1 MSPRAQATI
10 AGQLCSKKSPFT
22 KGAIMRMR
30 HLSCLVWVVVLV
42 LGQVHAMSDADQALK
57 KIVTIEGITEYRL
70 DNGLRVLLFPDH
82 SKPRVTVNLT
92 VFVGSRHEG
101 YGEAGMAH
109 LLEHMVFKGTPSH
122 PNIPQALQGRGAQFN
137 GTTSPD
143 RTNYFETLPAS
154 DDNLEFT
161 IALEADRLVNSSIKR
176 EALASEMTVVRN
188 EFERG
193 ENAPSSVLG
202 KRLMAAAYAWH
213 NYGKATIGNR
223 SDIERV
229 PIEHLQAFYR
239 KYYQPDNAMVVVA
252 GQFDEAK
259 ALAFIHKYFGSIP
272 RPQRQLDTTYTEEPE
287 QDGERLVM
295 LRRVGQVGA
304 VGVVYHIP
312 SGPHPQFPALQVL
325 TNILSTQP
333 SGRLYKALVEAKK
346 ATSVVAFAR
355 AMHDPGVLTLQAE
368 VPRDGAL
375 EDVRDTLIATVEQIG
390 TTGVTAEEVQRAR
403 QQILKARD
411 LAAAE
416 TSRLAITL
424 SEWAAQGDWRL
435 YFLHRDRIEQVT
447 PEDVQSVAATYLQR
461 NNRTVGMYIPT
472 VKPER
477 IAIPSTPDV
486 DALVS
491 NYQGRDPIAAGEAF
505 DVSPANLEAR
515 TLRFTVPEGIKVALL
530 PKKTRGEEVHATL
543 TLRYGNAEN
552 LKNLEAAA
560 SFLPQL
566 MLRGT
571 RHLTRQQLMDE
582 LDRRKANLSAGS
594 GQGRGGR
601 GGGGAPAASAGS
613 VSFSIHTTRANLPAV
628 LDLLRQV
635 LREPT
640 LPAEEFAILK
650 RERLASLE
658 QMRTEPSALAPR
670 ILTHLLST
678 YPKDDVRYVPTIEE
692 EIERVQAVTLDHVRT
707 LYHEYLGS
715 GHGALAIVGDFDPD
729 ECTEVLKKTMTGWTA
744 AKPYARI
751 ARPVTAQP
759 PGTQQRIN
767 TPDRANAT
775 YTAGLLFPLKDDDP
789 DYPALVM
796 ANFIL
801 GGNTLAS
808 RLGDRIRQQEGLS
821 YGVTSSFSAAALD
834 QRANFTV
841 TAISHPQNIAKVAQA
856 AREEMERLNRDGVS
870 GAELARAKAG
880 YLQQLKV
887 IRTND
892 AALAGTLNS
901 LLFNHRTFAYYGELE
916 SKIESLTPEQVSE
929 AFRQHIDLQK
939 LVIISAGDFEKTT
952 TSRD

>member
-1 MSPRAQATI
+1 
-10 AGQLCSKKSPFT
+10 
-22 KGAIMRMR
+22 MRMR
-30 HLSCLVWVVVLV
+30 HLSCLVLVVVLV
-42 LGQVHAMSDADQALK
+42 LGRVHAMSDADQTPK
-57 KIVTIEGITEYRL
+57 KIVTVEGITEYRL

-82 SKPRVTVNLT
+82 SKPRLTVNLT

-101 YGEAGMAH
+101 YGEGGMAH

-122 PNIPQALQGRGAQFN
+122 PNISRALQEHGAQFN

-154 DDNLEFT
+154 DDNLEFA

-176 EALASEMTVVRN
+176 ETLASEMTVVRN

-193 ENAPSSVLG
+193 ENTPSSVLG
-202 KRLMAAAYAWH
+202 KRIMAAAYAWH

-229 PIEHLQAFYR
+229 PVENLQAFYR
-239 KYYQPDNAMVVVA
+239 QYYQPDNAMVVVA

-259 ALAFIHKYFGSIP
+259 ALAFIHRHFGPIP

-287 QDGERLVM
+287 QDGERLVT
-295 LRRVGQVGA
+295 LRRVGHVGA

-312 SGPHPQFPALQVL
+312 AGPHPEFPALQVL
-325 TNILSTQP
+325 GNILSTQP
-333 SGRLYKALVEAKK
+333 SGRVYKAVVEAKK
-346 ATSVVAFAR
+346 ATSAVAFAR

-375 EDVRDTLIATVEQIG
+375 EEVRDTLIATVEEIG
-390 TTGVTAEEVQRAR
+390 ATGVTAEEVQRAR

-411 LAAAE
+411 LAAVE
-416 TSRLAITL
+416 TSQLAIAL

-435 YFLHRDRIEQVT
+435 YFLHRDRIEKVT
-447 PEDVQSVAATYLQR
+447 PEDVRSVAAKYLQR

-472 VKPER
+472 AKPER

-486 DALVS
+486 DTLVS
-491 NYQGRDPIAAGEAF
+491 NYRGRDPIAVGEAF

-515 TLRFTVPEGIKVALL
+515 TLRLTMPEGIKVALL

-552 LKNLEAAA
+552 LKDLEATA

-571 RHLTRQQLMDE
+571 RHLSRQQLMDE
-582 LDRRKANLSAGS
+582 LDRLKANLNAGGS
-594 GQGRGGR
+594 QGRGSR
-601 GGGGAPAASAGS
+601 GGSAPAASTGT
-613 VSFSIHTTRANLPAV
+613 VSFSIQTTRANLPAV

-640 LPAEEFAILK
+640 LPEEEFEILK
-650 RERLASLE
+650 RQRLAGLE
-658 QMRTEPSALAPR
+658 QMQTEPSAFAPR
-670 ILTHLLST
+670 TLTRLLST

-692 EIERVQAVTLDHVRT
+692 EIERVQAVTLDQVRT

-715 GHGALAIVGDFDPD
+715 GHGALAIVGDFDPH
-729 ECTEVLKKTMTGWTA
+729 ECTEVLQKAMTGWTA

-751 ARPVTAQP
+751 ARPVTSQP

-767 TPDRANAT
+767 TPDKANAT
-775 YTAGLLFPLKDDDP
+775 YTAGLLLPLKDDDP

-801 GGNTLAS
+801 GGNTLSS

-821 YGVTSSFSAAALD
+821 YGVNSSFSAAALD

-856 AREEMERLNRDGVS
+856 AREEMERLSRDGVS
-870 GAELARAKAG
+870 GAELARAKAS

-887 IRTND
+887 MRTND
-892 AALAGTLNS
+892 GALAGMLNS
-901 LLFNHRTFAYYGELE
+901 LLLNRRTFVYDSELE
-916 SKIESLTPEQVSE
+916 NKIESLTPEQVSE

-939 LVIISAGDFEKTT
+939 LIIISAGDFEKMTT
-952 TSRD
+952 GGD

>member
-1 MSPRAQATI
+1 MSPRAQAMT
-10 AGQLCSKKSPFT
+10 AGQLCSKKSSFT

-30 HLSCLVWVVVLV
+30 HLSCLVLVVVLV
-42 LGQVHAMSDADQALK
+42 LGRVHAMSDADQAPK
-57 KIVTIEGITEYRL
+57 KIGTVEGITEYRL

-82 SKPRVTVNLT
+82 SKPRLTVNLT

-109 LLEHMVFKGTPSH
+109 LLEHMAFKGTPSH
-122 PNIPQALQGRGAQFN
+122 PNISQALQERGARFN
-137 GTTSPD
+137 GSTSAD

-154 DDNLEFT
+154 DDNLEFA
-161 IALEADRLVNSSIKR
+161 IDLEADRLVHSSIKR

-202 KRLMAAAYAWH
+202 ERIMAAAYAWH

-229 PIEHLQAFYR
+229 PIANLQAFYR

-259 ALAFIHKYFGSIP
+259 ALAFIHKHFGSIP

-287 QDGERLVM
+287 QDGERLVT

-304 VGVVYHIP
+304 VGAVYHIP
-312 SGPHPQFPALQVL
+312 AGPHPEFPALQVL
-325 TNILSTQP
+325 AHILSTQP
-333 SGRLYKALVEAKK
+333 SGRLYKVLVEAKK
-346 ATSVVAFAR
+346 ATSIVAFAH

-375 EDVRDTLIATVEQIG
+375 EDVRDTLIATVEAIG
-390 TTGVTAEEVQRAR
+390 TTGVTAEEVERAR

-416 TSRLAITL
+416 TSRLAVAL

-435 YFLHRDRIEQVT
+435 YFLHRDRIEKVT
-447 PEDVQSVAATYLQR
+447 PEDVRSVAAKYLQR

-472 VKPER
+472 AKPER

-515 TLRFTVPEGIKVALL
+515 TLRLTVPEGIKVALL

-552 LKNLEAAA
+552 LKDLEAAA
-560 SFLPQL
+560 SFLPPL
-566 MLRGT
+566 MLRAT
-571 RHLTRQQLMDE
+571 KHLSRQQLMDE
-582 LDRRKANLSAGS
+582 LDRLKANLSASS

-601 GGGGAPAASAGS
+601 GGGAPVASAGS
-613 VSFSIHTTRANLPAV
+613 VSFSIQTTRANLPAV

-640 LPAEEFAILK
+640 LPEGEFEILK
-650 RERLASLE
+650 RERLADLE
-658 QMRTEPSALAPR
+658 QMRTEPSALAAR
-670 ILTHLLST
+670 TLTHLLAT

-692 EIERVQAVTLDHVRT
+692 EIERVQAVTLDQVHT
-707 LYHEYLGS
+707 LYHEYLSS
-715 GHGALAIVGDFDPD
+715 GHGALGIVGDFDPY
-729 ECTEVLKKTMTGWTA
+729 ECTEVVKKAMTGWTA

-751 ARPVTAQP
+751 ARPVTSQP

-775 YTAGLLFPLKDDDP
+775 YTAGLVLPLKDDDP

-801 GGNTLAS
+801 GGSTLSS
-808 RLGDRIRQQEGLS
+808 RLGERIRQQEGLS
-821 YGVTSSFSAAALD
+821 YGVASSFSAAALD

-856 AREEMERLNRDGVS
+856 TREEMERLIHDGVS

-887 IRTND
+887 MRTND
-892 AALAGTLNS
+892 ATLAGMLNN
-901 LLFNHRTFAYYGELE
+901 LLFNNHTFAYYSELE
-916 SKIESLTPEQVSE
+916 NKIESLTPAQVSE

-952 TSRD
+952 VRGN

>member
-1 MSPRAQATI
+1 
-10 AGQLCSKKSPFT
+10 
-22 KGAIMRMR
+22 MRMR
-30 HLSCLVWVVVLV
+30 HLSCLVLVVVLV
-42 LGQVHAMSDADQALK
+42 LGRVHAMSDADQAPQ
-57 KIVTIEGITEYRL
+57 KIGTVEGITEYRL

-82 SKPRVTVNLT
+82 SKPRLTVNLT

-122 PNIPQALQGRGAQFN
+122 PNISQALQGRGAQFN

-154 DDNLEFT
+154 DDNLEFA

-202 KRLMAAAYAWH
+202 KRIMAAAYAWH

-259 ALAFIHKYFGSIP
+259 ALAFIHRHFGPIP
-272 RPQRQLDTTYTEEPE
+272 RPQRQLDMTYTEEPE
-287 QDGERLVM
+287 QDGERLVT
-295 LRRVGQVGA
+295 LRRVGHVGA

-312 SGPHPQFPALQVL
+312 AGPHPESPALQVL
-325 TNILSTQP
+325 ANILSTQP

-346 ATSVVAFAR
+346 ATSAVAFAR

-375 EDVRDTLIATVEQIG
+375 EEVRDTLIATVEEIG
-390 TTGVTAEEVQRAR
+390 ATGVTAEEVQRAR

-416 TSRLAITL
+416 TSQLAVAL

-435 YFLHRDRIEQVT
+435 YFLHRDRIEKVT
-447 PEDVQSVAATYLQR
+447 TEDVRTVAAKYLQR
-461 NNRTVGMYIPT
+461 NNRTVGMYMPT
-472 VKPER
+472 AKPER
-477 IAIPSTPDV
+477 IVIPSTPDV

-491 NYQGRDPIAAGEAF
+491 NYQGRAPIAAGEAF

-515 TLRFTVPEGIKVALL
+515 TLRLTVPEGIKVALL

-552 LKNLEAAA
+552 LKDLEAAA

-571 RHLTRQQLMDE
+571 RHLARQQLMDQ
-582 LDRRKANLSAGS
+582 LDRLKANLSAGS

-601 GGGGAPAASAGS
+601 GSGAPAASAGS
-613 VSFSIHTTRANLPAV
+613 VSFSIQTTRANLPAV

-635 LREPT
+635 MREPT
-640 LPAEEFAILK
+640 LPEEEFEILK
-650 RERLASLE
+650 RERLAGLE
-658 QMRTEPSALAPR
+658 QMQTEPSALAPR
-670 ILTHLLST
+670 TLTHLLSA

-692 EIERVQAVTLDHVRT
+692 EVARIRAMTLDQVRT

-729 ECTEVLKKTMTGWTA
+729 ECIEVVKKAMTGWTA

-751 ARPVTAQP
+751 ARSVTSQL

-767 TPDRANAT
+767 TPDKANAT
-775 YTAGLLFPLKDDDP
+775 YTAGLVLPIRDDDP

-801 GGNTLAS
+801 GGNTLSS

-841 TAISHPQNIAKVAQA
+841 TAISHPQNSARVAQA
-856 AREEMERLNRDGVS
+856 AREEMERLGRDGVS
-870 GAELARAKAG
+870 DAELARAKAG

-887 IRTND
+887 TRTND
-892 AALAGTLNS
+892 EVLAGMLNS
-901 LLFNHRTFAYYGELE
+901 LLFNRRTFAYYSELE
-916 SKIESLTPEQVSE
+916 NKIASLTPEQVSE

-939 LVIISAGDFEKTT
+939 LVIISAGDFAKTT
-952 TSRD
+952 AGGD

>member
-1 MSPRAQATI
+1 M
-10 AGQLCSKKSPFT
+10 K
-22 KGAIMRMR
+22 MRY
-30 HLSCLVWVVVLV
+30 LSCVVWVIVLG
-42 LGQVHAMSDADQALK
+42 LGQVPAIPAAEQALQ
-57 KIVTIEGITEYRL
+57 KIVTVEGITEYRL
-70 DNGLRVLLFPDH
+70 DNGLRVLLFPDP

-122 PNIPQALQGRGAQFN
+122 PTIPRALQERGAQFN

-154 DDNLEFT
+154 DDNLEFV
-161 IALEADRLVNSSIKR
+161 IALEADRLVHSSIKR
-176 EALASEMTVVRN
+176 EDLASEMTVVRN
-188 EFERG
+188 EFERS
-193 ENAPSSVLG
+193 ENAPGSVLG
-202 KRLMAAAYAWH
+202 QRIMAAAYIWH
-213 NYGKATIGNR
+213 NYGKDTIGNR

-229 PIEHLQAFYR
+229 PVENLQAFYR

-252 GQFDEAK
+252 GQFDEAR
-259 ALAFIHKYFGSIP
+259 ALAFIDTYFGAIP

-287 QDGERLVM
+287 QDGERLVT
-295 LRRVGQVGA
+295 LRRVGHVGVVGA
-304 VGVVYHIP
+304 VYHIP
-312 SGPHPQFPALQVL
+312 AGPHPEFPALQVL
-325 TNILSTQP
+325 ANILSTQP

-346 ATSVVAFAR
+346 ATSAVAFAH
-355 AMHDPGVLTLQAE
+355 AMHDPGVLMLQAE

-375 EDVRDTLIATVEQIG
+375 EEVRNTLLATVEEIG

-403 QQILKARD
+403 QQILKARA

-416 TSRLAITL
+416 TSQLAVAM

-447 PEDVQSVAATYLQR
+447 PEEVRAVAAKYLQR
-461 NNRTVGMYIPT
+461 NNRTAGMYIPT
-472 VKPER
+472 DNPER

-486 DALVS
+486 DALVN
-491 NYQGRDPIAAGEAF
+491 NYQGRGPIAAGEAF

-515 TLRFTVPEGIKVALL
+515 TRWFTVPEGIKVALL
-530 PKKTRGEEVHATL
+530 PKKTRGGEVHTTL

-552 LKNLEAAA
+552 LKDFEAAA
-560 SFLPQL
+560 SFLPPL

-571 RHLTRQQLMDE
+571 RHLSRQQLMDE
-582 LDRRKANLSAGS
+582 LDRLRANLSAGS
-594 GQGRGGR
+594 GQGHGAR
-601 GGGGAPAASAGS
+601 GGAPAASAGS
-613 VSFSIHTTRANLPAV
+613 ASFSLQTTRANLPAV

-640 LPAEEFAILK
+640 LPEEEFEILK
-650 RERLASLE
+650 RARLAGLE

-670 ILTHLLST
+670 TLTRLLST
-678 YPKDDVRYVPTIEE
+678 YSKDDIRYVPTIEE
-692 EIERVQAVTLDHVRT
+692 EIERVQAVTLDQVRA
-707 LYHEYLGS
+707 LYSEYLGS
-715 GHGALAIVGDFDPD
+715 GHGELAIVGDFDPD
-729 ECTEVLKKTMTGWTA
+729 ECIEVMKKAMTGWTA
-744 AKPYARI
+744 ARPYARI
-751 ARPVTAQP
+751 ARPVTSQP
-759 PGTQQRIN
+759 PGTQQRLN

-775 YTAGLLFPLKDDDP
+775 YTAGLVFPLKDDDP

-801 GGNTLAS
+801 GGNSLSS

-821 YGVTSSFSAAALD
+821 YGVNSSFSAAAFD
-834 QRANFTV
+834 PRANFTV
-841 TAISHPQNIAKVAQA
+841 TAISNPQNIPKVAQT
-856 AREEMERLNRDGVS
+856 AREEMERFSRDGVS
-870 GAELARAKAG
+870 EAELVRAKAG

-887 IRTND
+887 MRTND
-892 AALAGTLNS
+892 ATLAAMLQT
-901 LLFNHRTFAYYGELE
+901 LLFNHRTFAYYSELE
-916 SKIESLTPEQVSE
+916 NKIQSLTPEQVSE

-952 TSRD
+952 AGRD

>member
-1 MSPRAQATI
+1 
-10 AGQLCSKKSPFT
+10 
-22 KGAIMRMR
+22 MRMR
-30 HLSCLVWVVVLV
+30 HLSCVALVVVLV
-42 LGQVHAMSDADQALK
+42 LGWVQAIPAADQAPK
-57 KIVTIEGITEYRL
+57 KIVTVEGITEYRL
-70 DNGLRVLLFPDH
+70 DNGLRVLLFPDL
-82 SKPRVTVNLT
+82 SKPRITVNLT

-122 PNIPQALQGRGAQFN
+122 PKISQALQERGAQFN

-154 DDNLEFT
+154 DDNLEFA
-161 IALEADRLVNSSIKR
+161 IALEADRLVHSSIKR
-176 EALASEMTVVRN
+176 EDLASEMTVVRN

-202 KRLMAAAYAWH
+202 KRIMAAAYAWH

-229 PIEHLQAFYR
+229 PVEKLQAFYR

-252 GQFDEAK
+252 GQFDEAR
-259 ALAFIHKYFGSIP
+259 ALALIHTYFGAIP
-272 RPQRQLDTTYTEEPE
+272 RPQRQLETTYTEEPE
-287 QDGERLVM
+287 QDGERLVT
-295 LRRVGQVGA
+295 LRRVGHVGA

-312 SGPHPQFPALQVL
+312 AGPHSDFPALQVL
-325 TNILSTQP
+325 ANILGTQP
-333 SGRLYKALVEAKK
+333 SGRLYKALVESKK
-346 ATSVVAFAR
+346 ATSAIAFAR
-355 AMHDPGVLTLQAE
+355 PMHDPGVLTVQAE

-375 EDVRDTLIATVEQIG
+375 EDVRDTLIATVEETG
-390 TTGVTAEEVQRAR
+390 ATGVTAEEVQRAK

-416 TSRLAITL
+416 TSQLAVAL

-435 YFLHRDRIEQVT
+435 YFLHRDRIEKVT
-447 PEDVQSVAATYLQR
+447 PEEVRTVAAHYLQR

-472 VKPER
+472 PKPER
-477 IAIPSTPDV
+477 VPIPSTPDV
-486 DALVS
+486 DTLVS
-491 NYQGRDPIAAGEAF
+491 NYKGRETIAAGEAF

-515 TLRFTVPEGIKVALL
+515 TLWLTLPEGIKAALL

-560 SFLPQL
+560 SFLPPL

-571 RHLTRQQLMDE
+571 QHLSRQQLMDE
-582 LDRRKANLSAGS
+582 LDRHKANLSAGS

-601 GGGGAPAASAGS
+601 GGSAPAASAGS
-613 VSFSIHTTRANLPAV
+613 VSFSIQTTRANLPAV

-640 LPAEEFAILK
+640 LPEEEFEILK
-650 RERLASLE
+650 RERLAGLE

-670 ILTHLLST
+670 TLAHLLET
-678 YPKDDVRYVPTIEE
+678 YPQDDIRYVPTIEE
-692 EIERVQAVTLDHVRT
+692 EIERVRAVTLEQVRT

-729 ECTEVLKKTMTGWTA
+729 ECTEVLKKALTGWTA

-751 ARPVTAQP
+751 ARPVTSQL
-759 PGTQQRIN
+759 PGTQQQIN

-775 YTAGLLFPLKDDDP
+775 YTAGLLLPLKDDDP

-808 RLGDRIRQQEGLS
+808 RLGERIRQQEGLS

-834 QRANFTV
+834 ARAHFTV
-841 TAISHPQNIAKVAQA
+841 TAISNPQNSPRVAQA
-856 AREEMERLNRDGVS
+856 ARQEMERLSRDGVS

-880 YLQQLKV
+880 YLQQLTV
-887 IRTND
+887 MRTND
-892 AALAGTLNS
+892 AALTGILTG
-901 LLFNHRTFAYYGELE
+901 LLLNHRSFAYYRELE
-916 SKIESLTPEQVSE
+916 KKIEALTPEQVSE

-939 LVIISAGDFEKTT
+939 LVIISAGDFDKTT
-952 TSRD
+952 AGGD

>member
-1 MSPRAQATI
+1 
-10 AGQLCSKKSPFT
+10 
-22 KGAIMRMR
+22 MRMR
-30 HLSCLVWVVVLV
+30 HLSCLVLVVVLV
-42 LGQVHAMSDADQALK
+42 LGRVHAMSDADQAPQ
-57 KIVTIEGITEYRL
+57 KIGTVEGITEYRL

-82 SKPRVTVNLT
+82 SKPRLTVNLT

-101 YGEAGMAH
+101 YGEGGMAH

-122 PNIPQALQGRGAQFN
+122 PNISQALQGRGAQFN

-154 DDNLEFT
+154 DDNLEFA

-202 KRLMAAAYAWH
+202 KRIMAAAYAWH

-229 PIEHLQAFYR
+229 PIENLQAFYR

-252 GQFDEAK
+252 GQFDEAR
-259 ALAFIHKYFGSIP
+259 ALAFIHKHFGSIP

-287 QDGERLVM
+287 QDGERLVT
-295 LRRVGQVGA
+295 LRRVGHVGA

-312 SGPHPQFPALQVL
+312 AGPHPEFPVLQVL
-325 TNILSTQP
+325 GNILSTQP

-346 ATSVVAFAR
+346 ATSAVAFAR

-368 VPRDGAL
+368 VPRDGAW
-375 EDVRDTLIATVEQIG
+375 EDVRDTLITTVEEIG

-416 TSRLAITL
+416 TSQLAIAL

-435 YFLHRDRIEQVT
+435 YFLHRDRIEKVT
-447 PEDVQSVAATYLQR
+447 PEDVRSVAAIYLQR
-461 NNRTVGMYIPT
+461 NNRTVGMYMPT
-472 VKPER
+472 AKPER

-486 DALVS
+486 DALVT

-515 TLRFTVPEGIKVALL
+515 TQQLTVPEGIKVALL

-552 LKNLEAAA
+552 LKDLEAAA
-560 SFLPQL
+560 SFLPPL

-571 RHLTRQQLMDE
+571 RHLTRQQLMDD
-582 LDRRKANLSAGS
+582 LDRLKANLSAGS

-601 GGGGAPAASAGS
+601 GGGAPAASAGS
-613 VSFSIHTTRANLPAV
+613 ASFSIQTIRANLPAV

-640 LPAEEFAILK
+640 LPEEEFETLK
-650 RERLASLE
+650 RERLAGLE

-670 ILTHLLST
+670 TLTHLLAT

-692 EIERVQAVTLDHVRT
+692 EIERVQVMTLDQVRT

-715 GHGALAIVGDFDPD
+715 GHGALVIVGDFAPY
-729 ECTEVLKKTMTGWTA
+729 ECTEVVKKAMTGWTA

-751 ARPVTAQP
+751 ARPVTSQP

-775 YTAGLLFPLKDDDP
+775 YTAGLVLPLKDDDP
-789 DYPALVM
+789 DYPALVI

-801 GGNTLAS
+801 GGNTLSS

-821 YGVTSSFSAAALD
+821 YGVSSSFSAAALD

-841 TAISHPQNIAKVAQA
+841 TAISNPQNIAKVAQA
-856 AREEMERLNRDGVS
+856 AREEMERLSRDGVS

-887 IRTND
+887 TRTND
-892 AALAGTLNS
+892 AVLAGMLNS
-901 LLFNHRTFAYYGELE
+901 LLFNHRTFAYYSELE
-916 SKIESLTPEQVSE
+916 NKIASLTPEQVSE

-952 TSRD
+952 TGGD

>member
-1 MSPRAQATI
+1 MSPRTQATT
-10 AGQLCSKKSPFT
+10 AEQLCSKKSPFT

-30 HLSCLVWVVVLV
+30 HLSCLVWVVMLM
-42 LGQVHAMSDADQALK
+42 LGRVHAMSDADQALQ
-57 KIVTIEGITEYRL
+57 KIVTVEGITEYRL

-122 PNIPQALQGRGAQFN
+122 PNISQALQGRGAQFN

-154 DDNLEFT
+154 DDNLEFA

-176 EALASEMTVVRN
+176 EDLVSEMTVVRN

-193 ENAPSSVLG
+193 ENTPRSVLG
-202 KRLMAAAYAWH
+202 ERIMAAAYTWH
-213 NYGKATIGNR
+213 NYGKTTIGNR

-229 PIEHLQAFYR
+229 PIANLQAFYR

-259 ALAFIHKYFGSIP
+259 ALAFIDKYFGSIP
-272 RPQRQLDTTYTEEPE
+272 RPQRQLDTTYTEEPT
-287 QDGERLVM
+287 QDGERLVT

-304 VGVVYHIP
+304 VGAVYHIP
-312 SGPHPQFPALQVL
+312 AGPHPEFPALQVL
-325 TNILSTQP
+325 ANILSTQP

-346 ATSVVAFAR
+346 ATNAGAFAL
-355 AMHDPGVLTLQAE
+355 AMHDPGVLMLQAE

-375 EDVRDTLIATVEQIG
+375 ENVRDTLIASVEEIG
-390 TTGVTAEEVQRAR
+390 ATGVTAEEVQRAR
-403 QQILKARD
+403 QQILKACD

-416 TSRLAITL
+416 TSQLAIAL

-435 YFLHRDRIEQVT
+435 YFLHRDRIEKVT
-447 PEDVQSVAATYLQR
+447 PEDVQSVAAKYLQR

-472 VKPER
+472 TKPER
-477 IAIPSTPDV
+477 VAIPSTPDV
-486 DALVS
+486 ETLVS
-491 NYQGRDPIAAGEAF
+491 NYKGRDAIAAGEAF
-505 DVSPANLEAR
+505 DVNPANLEAR
-515 TLRFTVPEGIKVALL
+515 TLWLTMPEGIKAAFL

-543 TLRYGNAEN
+543 TLHYGNAEN
-552 LKNLEAAA
+552 LKDLEATA

-571 RHLTRQQLMDE
+571 RHLSRQQLMDE
-582 LDRRKANLSAGS
+582 LDRLKANLSAGGS
-594 GQGRGGR
+594 QGRGSR
-601 GGGGAPAASAGS
+601 GGSAPAASTGT
-613 VSFSIHTTRANLPAV
+613 VSFSIQTTRAHLPAV

-640 LPAEEFAILK
+640 LPEEEFEILK
-650 RERLASLE
+650 RQRLAGLE
-658 QMRTEPSALAPR
+658 QMQTEPSALAPR
-670 ILTHLLST
+670 TLTRLLST

-692 EIERVQAVTLDHVRT
+692 EIERVQAVTLDQVRT
-707 LYHEYLGS
+707 LYHDYLGS
-715 GHGALAIVGDFDPD
+715 GHGALAIVGDFDPH
-729 ECTEVLKKTMTGWTA
+729 ECTEVLQKAMTGWTA

-751 ARPVTAQP
+751 ARPVTSQP

-767 TPDRANAT
+767 TPDKANAT
-775 YTAGLLFPLKDDDP
+775 YTAGLLLPLKDDDP

-801 GGNTLAS
+801 GGNTLSS

-821 YGVTSSFSAAALD
+821 YGVSSSFSAAALD

-841 TAISHPQNIAKVAQA
+841 TAISNPQNIAKVAQA
-856 AREEMERLNRDGVS
+856 AREEMERLSRDGVA

-887 IRTND
+887 MRTND
-892 AALAGTLNS
+892 AALAGVLNS
-901 LLFNHRTFAYYGELE
+901 LLLNRRTFAYYSELE
-916 SKIESLTPEQVSE
+916 NKIESLTPEQVSE
-929 AFRQHIDLQK
+929 AFRQHIDLRK
-939 LVIISAGDFEKTT
+939 LIIISAGDFEKTT
-952 TSRD
+952 TGGD

>member
-1 MSPRAQATI
+1 
-10 AGQLCSKKSPFT
+10 
-22 KGAIMRMR
+22 MRMR
-30 HLSCLVWVVVLV
+30 HLSCLVLVVVLV
-42 LGQVHAMSDADQALK
+42 LGQVPAMSDADQALQ
-57 KIVTIEGITEYRL
+57 KIVTVEGITEYRL

-82 SKPRVTVNLT
+82 SKPRLTVNLT

-101 YGEAGMAH
+101 YGEGGMAH

-122 PNIPQALQGRGAQFN
+122 PNISQALQGRGAQFN

-154 DDNLEFT
+154 DDNLEFA

-193 ENAPSSVLG
+193 ENTPSSVLG
-202 KRLMAAAYAWH
+202 KRIMAAAYAWH

-229 PIEHLQAFYR
+229 PIENLQAFYR

-259 ALAFIHKYFGSIP
+259 ALTFIHRHFGPIP

-287 QDGERLVM
+287 QDGERLVT
-295 LRRVGQVGA
+295 LRRVGNVGA
-304 VGVVYHIP
+304 VGAVYHVP
-312 SGPHPQFPALQVL
+312 AGPHPEFPALQVL
-325 TNILSTQP
+325 ANILSTQP

-346 ATSVVAFAR
+346 ATSAVAFAR

-368 VPRDGAL
+368 VPRDGTL
-375 EDVRDTLIATVEQIG
+375 EDVRDTLIATVEEIG

-416 TSRLAITL
+416 TSQLAIAL

-435 YFLHRDRIEQVT
+435 YFLHRDRIEKVT
-447 PEDVQSVAATYLQR
+447 PENVRSVAAQYLQR

-472 VKPER
+472 AKPER

-486 DALVS
+486 DTLVS

-515 TLRFTVPEGIKVALL
+515 TLRLTVPEGIKVALL

-552 LKNLEAAA
+552 LKDLEAAA
-560 SFLPQL
+560 SFLPPL
-566 MLRGT
+566 LLRGT
-571 RHLTRQQLMDE
+571 RYLTRQQLVDE
-582 LDRRKANLSAGS
+582 LDRLKANLSAGS
-594 GQGRGGR
+594 GQGRGSR
-601 GGGGAPAASAGS
+601 GGSAPAASAGT
-613 VSFSIHTTRANLPAV
+613 VSFSIQTTRANLPAV

-635 LREPT
+635 VRDPT
-640 LPAEEFAILK
+640 LPEEEFEILK
-650 RERLASLE
+650 RERLAGLA
-658 QMRTEPSALAPR
+658 QMRTEPSALALR
-670 ILTHLLST
+670 TLTHLLAM

-692 EIERVQAVTLDHVRT
+692 EIERVQAVTLDQVRT
-707 LYHEYLGS
+707 LYGEYLGS

-729 ECTEVLKKTMTGWTA
+729 ECTEVLQKAMTGWTA

-751 ARPVTAQP
+751 ARPVTSQP

-767 TPDRANAT
+767 TPDKANAT
-775 YTAGLLFPLKDDDP
+775 YTAGLLLPLKDDDP

-801 GGNTLAS
+801 GGNTLSS

-821 YGVTSSFSAAALD
+821 YGVSSSFSAAALD

-841 TAISHPQNIAKVAQA
+841 TAISNPQNIAKVAQA
-856 AREEMERLNRDGVS
+856 AREEMERLSRDGVS

-887 IRTND
+887 MRTND
-892 AALAGTLNS
+892 AALAGVLNS
-901 LLFNHRTFAYYGELE
+901 LLFNRRTFAYYSELE
-916 SKIESLTPEQVSE
+916 NKIESLTPEQVSE
-929 AFRQHIDLQK
+929 AFRQHIDLRK
-939 LVIISAGDFEKTT
+939 LIIISAGDFEKTT
-952 TSRD
+952 TGGD

>member
-1 MSPRAQATI
+1 MVLALGRAH
-10 AGQLCSKKSPFT
+10 
-22 KGAIMRMR
+22 AIP
-30 HLSCLVWVVVLV
+30 
-42 LGQVHAMSDADQALK
+42 AADQALQ
-57 KIVTIEGITEYRL
+57 KIVTVEGITEYRL

-82 SKPRVTVNLT
+82 SKPRLTVNLT

-122 PNIPQALQGRGAQFN
+122 PNIPRALQERGAQFN

-154 DDNLEFT
+154 DDNLEFA

-202 KRLMAAAYAWH
+202 KRIMAAAYTWH

-229 PIEHLQAFYR
+229 PVENLQAFYR

-252 GQFDEAK
+252 GQFDEDT
-259 ALAFIHKYFGSIP
+259 ALVFIHKHFGAIP

-287 QDGERLVM
+287 QDGERLVT

-312 SGPHPQFPALQVL
+312 AGPHLEFPALQVL
-325 TNILSTQP
+325 GNILSTQP
-333 SGRLYKALVEAKK
+333 SGRLYKALVETKK

-375 EDVRDTLIATVEQIG
+375 EDVRDTLIATVEEIG
-390 TTGVTAEEVQRAR
+390 ATGVTAEEIQRAR

-411 LAAAE
+411 RAAAE
-416 TSRLAITL
+416 TSQVAIAL

-435 YFLHRDRIEQVT
+435 YFLQRDRIETVT
-447 PEDVQSVAATYLQR
+447 PDDVRIVAAKYLQR
-461 NNRTVGMYIPT
+461 NNRTVGMYIPIA
-472 VKPER
+472 KPER
-477 IAIPSTPDV
+477 IAIPSTPNV
-486 DALVS
+486 DTLVS
-491 NYQGRDPIAAGEAF
+491 NYKGREAIAAGEAF
-505 DVSPANLEAR
+505 DVSPTNLEAR
-515 TLRFTVPEGIKVALL
+515 MMWLTLPEGIKAALL
-530 PKKTRGEEVHATL
+530 PKKTRGAEVHATL

-552 LKNLEAAA
+552 LKDLEAAA
-560 SFLPQL
+560 GFLPPL

-571 RHLTRQQLMDE
+571 KHLNRQQLMDE
-582 LDRRKANLSAGS
+582 LDHLKAYLSAGS

-601 GGGGAPAASAGS
+601 GGGAPAASAGF
-613 VSFSIHTTRANLPAV
+613 VSFSIQTTRAHLPAV

-640 LPAEEFAILK
+640 LPEEEFEILK
-650 RERLASLE
+650 RERLAGLE

-670 ILTHLLST
+670 TLTHLLST

-692 EIERVQAVTLDHVRT
+692 EIERVQAVTLDQIRV
-707 LYHEYLGS
+707 LYSEYLGS
-715 GHGALAIVGDFDPD
+715 GHGALAIVGDFDPY
-729 ECTEVLKKTMTGWTA
+729 ECTEVLKKAMTGWTA

-751 ARPVTAQP
+751 ARLVTSQP
-759 PGTQQRIN
+759 TGTQQQIN

-775 YTAGLLFPLKDDDP
+775 FTAGLLLPLRDDAP

-801 GGNTLAS
+801 GVTRSRRAWEIVFAS
-808 RLGDRIRQQEGLS
+808 RKGSPTESPPASLPRRS
-821 YGVTSSFSAAALD
+821 TSV
-834 QRANFTV
+834 R
-841 TAISHPQNIAKVAQA
+841 
-856 AREEMERLNRDGVS
+856 
-870 GAELARAKAG
+870 
-880 YLQQLKV
+880 
-887 IRTND
+887 
-892 AALAGTLNS
+892 
-901 LLFNHRTFAYYGELE
+901 
-916 SKIESLTPEQVSE
+916 
-929 AFRQHIDLQK
+929 
-939 LVIISAGDFEKTT
+939 
-952 TSRD
+952 TSR

>member
-1 MSPRAQATI
+1 MVPRAQATT

-22 KGAIMRMR
+22 KGTIMRMR
-30 HLSCLVWVVVLV
+30 HLSCLVLIVVLV
-42 LGQVHAMSDADQALK
+42 LGQVHAIPAADQAPK
-57 KIVTIEGITEYRL
+57 KIGTVEGITEYRL

-82 SKPRVTVNLT
+82 SKPRLTVNLT

-122 PNIPQALQGRGAQFN
+122 PNISQALQGRGAQFN

-154 DDNLEFT
+154 DDNLEFA
-161 IALEADRLVNSSIKR
+161 IALEADRLVHSSIKR
-176 EALASEMTVVRN
+176 EALVSEMTVVRN

-193 ENAPSSVLG
+193 ENAPRSVLG
-202 KRLMAAAYAWH
+202 ERIMAAAYAWH

-229 PIEHLQAFYR
+229 PVENLQAFYR
-239 KYYQPDNAMVVVA
+239 KYYQPDNAIVIVA
-252 GQFDEAK
+252 GQFDEAR
-259 ALAFIHKYFGSIP
+259 ALAFIDKHFGPIP
-272 RPQRQLDTTYTEEPE
+272 RPQRQLDMTYTEEPE
-287 QDGERLVM
+287 QDGERLVT
-295 LRRVGQVGA
+295 LRRVGHVGA
-304 VGVVYHIP
+304 VGTVYHIP
-312 SGPHPQFPALQVL
+312 AGPHPDFPALQVL
-325 TNILSTQP
+325 ANILSTQP
-333 SGRLYKALVEAKK
+333 AGRLYKALVEAKK
-346 ATSVVAFAR
+346 ATSAVAFAR

-375 EDVRDTLIATVEQIG
+375 EDVRDALISTVEQIG
-390 TTGVTAEEVQRAR
+390 TTSVTTEEVQRAR

-411 LAAAE
+411 LAAVE
-416 TSRLAITL
+416 TSHLAIAL

-435 YFLHRDRIEQVT
+435 YFLHRDRIEKVT
-447 PEDVQSVAATYLQR
+447 PEDVRTVAAKYLQR

-472 VKPER
+472 AKPER

-486 DALVS
+486 DTLVS
-491 NYQGRDPIAAGEAF
+491 NYKGRDPIAAGEAF

-515 TLRFTVPEGIKVALL
+515 TLRLTVPEGIMVALL

-543 TLRYGNAEN
+543 TLRYGSAEN
-552 LKNLEAAA
+552 LKDLEAAA
-560 SFLPQL
+560 SFLPPL

-571 RHLTRQQLMDE
+571 KHLSRQQLMDD
-582 LDRRKANLSAGS
+582 LDRLKANLSASS

-601 GGGGAPAASAGS
+601 GSGAPVAGS
-613 VSFSIHTTRANLPAV
+613 VSFSIQTTRANLPAV

-640 LPAEEFAILK
+640 LPEEDFEILK
-650 RERLASLE
+650 RERLAGLE

-670 ILTHLLST
+670 TLTHLLST

-692 EIERVQAVTLDHVRT
+692 EIERVQAVTLDQVRT
-707 LYHEYLGS
+707 LYREYLGS
-715 GHGALAIVGDFDPD
+715 GHGTLAVVGDFDPY
-729 ECTEVLKKTMTGWTA
+729 ECTEVLKQAMTGWAA

-751 ARPVTAQP
+751 ARPVTTQP

-767 TPDRANAT
+767 TPDRANAM
-775 YTAGLLFPLKDDDP
+775 YTAGLLLPLKDDDP

-801 GGNTLAS
+801 GGNTLSS

-841 TAISHPQNIAKVAQA
+841 TAISNPQNIAKVAQA
-856 AREEMERLNRDGVS
+856 TREEMERLIRDGVS
-870 GAELARAKAG
+870 GAELTRAKAG

-887 IRTND
+887 MRTND
-892 AALAGTLNS
+892 AALAGMLNS
-901 LLFNHRTFAYYGELE
+901 LLFNHRTFTYYSELE
-916 SKIESLTPEQVSE
+916 NKIASLTPEQVSE
-929 AFRQHIDLQK
+929 AFRQHIDPQK

-952 TSRD
+952 TGGD